1 VHELGRRRS
10 PQLVNLPPQLE
21 RLCRDCGVPTR
32 LSEVGVPAHV
42 IPELA
47 EAAFKT
53 QQRLLGF
60 NPRKLT
66 QEDIEAIYRAAA

>member
-1 VHELGRRRS
+1 MSEPLI
-10 PQLVNLPPQLE
+10 LVPL
-21 RLCRDCGVPTR
+21 DG
-32 LSEVGVPAHV
+32 S
-42 IPELA
+42 ELA